1 MLKEIDT
8 DEIKLIYKGIKSSLS
23 KNLLRENISETEFKS
38 FKNNL
43 VKLINETETASDN
56 KQGEENRKN
65 LFRDFLKQSF
75 YDGKHF
81 LNTMSYKGNNEA
93 DLVIHSEN
101 NQSSDVS
108 VIFEV
113 KTLKNKSEMISKKIT
128 ENKSV
133 EHLQKKCF
141 WESVLYFF
149 WEVVYKGN
157 LELKNIVITNISEF
171 YIFSASE
178 FKRVFLNSSLKSD
191 FEKWQKGSKID
202 SNTDTFY
209 KLVENFIN
217 NNKKKF
223 NRFRFTYFDIREI
236 KDDEYFKYLYK
247 IISPKF
253 LLKQDSSNDSNTLDK
268 DFYNELLHIIG
279 LEEVDKEGK
288 KLIQRKKSPDSGSL
302 LENTIS
308 ALKENDR
315 KRYVSN
321 LLSFGNNENEQYYNI
336 ALSLCIRW
344 INRILFLKLLEGQLF
359 NYHNGDKNYKFLE
372 FSKIKTFKKL
382 NRIFFSV
389 LAKKSGDREEHIQKE
404 FFRIPYLNSSLFENS
419 KLEEEAL
426 AISFLED
433 DLKLD
438 VYKNTVLKD
447 GKKKLKGSLTTFEY
461 LLSFLNS
468 YDFGSEEKIDNKTV
482 EENKK
487 LINASVLGLIFEKIN
502 GYKDGSFYTPSF
514 ITTYMCRESIE
525 KCVLQKFN
533 DKYNWNCHNIE
544 DLKDKIENKKEANE
558 LINTIKICD
567 PAVGSGHF
575 LVSALNEIISLKSE
589 LGVLFDTNGKRIRD
603 YRIENNNDDLQII
616 DEDNDDYFSYK
627 ITSHT
632 DYFPVERVINKSKNN
647 LQKALFFEKKNIIE
661 NCLFGV
667 DINNNSVMIC
677 GLRLWI
683 ELLKSSYYTE
693 ESNYT
698 ELETLPNI
706 DINIKQ
712 GNSLI
717 SRYDMEEN
725 LSKVFNKKGFS
736 VKQYRDKVRDYKQTN
751 NKDSKKDIL
760 NYIDEIKSQFR
771 TEFDQGFLNKI
782 KSFEGELKQLES
794 NMFGVDKETKKE
806 ISEKQKKLS
815 EMIQKKDDIEN
826 SVIYKD
832 ALEWRFEFPEVLD
845 EKGDFVG
852 FDVVIGNPPYMR
864 VQEINRTQPNEK
876 LYYEGLNDK
885 AEKRYINASASYD
898 LANLFF
904 ELAIKISSKNCYNS
918 FIFPHKFFNS
928 SSTEIFR
935 NYLSEGQYINK
946 ISHFGAN
953 MIFDDADTYTCIT
966 QFSNKKSNNFLFQR
980 FPFKSDFQKLMID
993 DSLYSIIDYQMIDKA
1008 SELYGS
1014 NQWILFDNPIS
1025 FSLFEKIYTNSKTL
1039 KDCFDDIF
1047 QGLATSKDELY
1058 VVEKISETENT
1069 LNVSIP
1075 ISNKI
1080 YEVEKT
1086 FFKPFLMGRDVH
1098 KYSNLKSNKYVFFPY
1113 ELNKGEAKIIDLEK
1127 LKNDYPLTHKYV
1139 LDHEKEFRARES
1151 GRAGKMNNWIAYIY
1165 PKNLTKFEQIKLSSM
1180 EICTKNSNITL
1191 DRENFY
1197 HSTTVYSWVKKENIS
1212 ESYEYFLSIAN
1223 SKLLWWFLKLTGD
1236 TLQGDARRLK
1246 TNYLNPF
1253 PVPQNVNNQS
1263 ENEIKSMVLNIL
1275 ENKKNNI
1282 DTIDLEKQIDQMV
1295 YKLYGFTEDEIKIVE
1310 EIN

>member
-1 MLKEIDT
+1 MLKEIET
-8 DEIKLIYKGIKSSLS
+8 EEIKLIYRGIKNSLG
-23 KNLLRENISETEFKS
+23 KDLMRENVPESEFKN
-38 FKNNL
+38 FKNNI
-43 VKLINETETASDN
+43 VKLINESEIAADS

-128 ENKSV
+128 ETKSV

-149 WEVVYKGN
+149 WEVVHKGN

-171 YIFSASE
+171 FIFSASE
-178 FKRVFLNSSLKSD
+178 FKRVFLNSSLKGD
-191 FEKWQKGSKID
+191 FEKWQKGLKID
-202 SNTDTFY
+202 PNTDTFY

-253 LLKQDSSNDSNTLDK
+253 LLKQNIANDSNTLDK

-279 LEEVDKEGK
+279 LEEVEKEGK
-288 KLIQRKKSPDSGSL
+288 KLIQRKKIPDIGSL

-315 KRYVSN
+315 KRHVLN
-321 LLSFGNNENEQYYNI
+321 ILSFGDNENEQYYNI

-389 LAKKSGDREEHIQKE
+389 LAKKSDERDEHIQKE
-404 FFRIPYLNSSLFENS
+404 FFRIPYLNSSLFETS
-419 KLEEEAL
+419 KLEEQAL

-433 DLKLD
+433 DLTLP
-438 VYKNTVLKD
+438 VYKNTVLKEA
-447 GKKKLKGSLTTFEY
+447 KKKLKGSLTTFEY
-461 LLSFLNS
+461 LLNFLNS
-468 YDFGSEEKIDNKTV
+468 YDFGSSEKIDNKAV
-482 EENKK
+482 EEHRK

-514 ITTYMCRESIE
+514 ITTYICRESIE
-525 KCVLQKFN
+525 KSVLQKFN
-533 DKYNWNCHNIE
+533 DKYNWNFQSIE

-558 LINTIKICD
+558 LINTLKICD

-575 LVSALNEIISLKSE
+575 LVSSLNEIISLKSE
-589 LGVLFDTNGKRIRD
+589 LGVLFDTNGKRIKD

-616 DEDNDDYFSYK
+616 DEDDEEHFEYK
-627 ITSHT
+627 VTSHT
-632 DYFPVERVINKSKNN
+632 DYFPIQRVINKSKNN
-647 LQKALFFEKKNIIE
+647 LQKALFFEKKHIIE

-667 DINNNSVMIC
+667 DINSNSVMIC

-683 ELLKSSYYTE
+683 ELLKNAFYTE
-693 ESNYT
+693 ESNYQ

-717 SRYDMEEN
+717 SRYKINAD
-725 LSKVFNKKGFS
+725 LKDVFNKKGFS
-736 VKQYRDKVRDYKQTN
+736 VKEYRQAIKDYQEPE
-751 NKDSKKDIL
+751 NKDAKETVNKYIL
-760 NYIDEIKSQFR
+760 EIK
-771 TEFDQGFLNKI
+771 NKFKI
-782 KSFEGELKQLES
+782 LISDGDLGEIQKAENELKQLES
-794 NMFGVDKETKKE
+794 NMFGIDKETKNK
-806 ISEKQKKLS
+806 ISEKQNKLNKMLNHKEELEKS
-815 EMIQKKDDIEN
+815 L
-826 SVIYKD
+826 IYKE
-832 ALEWRFEFPEVLD
+832 AFEWRFEFPEALN

-852 FDVVIGNPPYMR
+852 FDIVIGNPPYMR
-864 VQEINRTQPNEK
+864 VQEIQRTQPKEK
-876 LYYEGLNDK
+876 VYYESNYD
-885 AEKRYINASASYD
+885 NAKASYD

-904 ELAIKISSKNCYNS
+904 ELAINISSENGFNA

-928 SSTEIFR
+928 SSTEVFR

-953 MIFDDADTYTCIT
+953 MIFEDADTYTCIT
-966 QFSNKKSNNFLFQR
+966 QFNKKKSNEFLFQR
-980 FPFKSDFQKLMID
+980 FPFKSDFQKLMLD
-993 DSLYSIIDYQMIDKA
+993 GSLYSTIDYGMISKA
-1008 SELYGS
+1008 SDLYGS
-1014 NQWILFDNPIS
+1014 NQWILFDNEKS
-1025 FSLFEKIYTNSKTL
+1025 FDLFEKMYNKSKNL
-1039 KDCFDDIF
+1039 GDCFDDIF
-1047 QGLATSKDELY
+1047 QGIATSKDELY
-1058 VVEKISETENT
+1058 VVEKISETEKTFTFN
-1069 LNVSIP
+1069 IP

-1086 FFKPFLMGRDVH
+1086 FFKPFLMGKDVH
-1098 KYSNLKSNKYVFFPY
+1098 RYSDLATNRYVFFPY
-1113 ELNKGEAKIIDLEK
+1113 QLTKDGAKTIDLEK
-1127 LKNDYPLTHKYV
+1127 LKSDYPLTYLYV
-1139 LDHEKEFRARES
+1139 IDHEKEFKARES
-1151 GRAGKMNNWIAYIY
+1151 GKAGKMTNWISYIY
-1165 PKNLTKFEQIKLSSM
+1165 PKNLNKFEQIKLSSM
-1180 EICTKNSNITL
+1180 EICTKHPNVTL
-1191 DRENFY
+1191 DTQILY
-1197 HSTTVYSWVKKENIS
+1197 HSTTVYSWVKKENIL
-1212 ESYEYFLSIAN
+1212 ESYEYFLAIAN

-1236 TLQGDARRLK
+1236 TLQGDARRFK
-1246 TNYLNPF
+1246 KNYLTPF
-1253 PVPQNVNNQS
+1253 PVPQNVALQS
-1263 ENEIKSMVLNIL
+1263 QEQIKNIVLQVLLDKKQSINTLGLENELN
-1275 ENKKNNI
+1275 N
-1282 DTIDLEKQIDQMV
+1282 MV
-1295 YKLYGFTEDEIKIVE
+1295 YQLYNLTQDEINIVE
-1310 EIN
+1310 GKRVEM